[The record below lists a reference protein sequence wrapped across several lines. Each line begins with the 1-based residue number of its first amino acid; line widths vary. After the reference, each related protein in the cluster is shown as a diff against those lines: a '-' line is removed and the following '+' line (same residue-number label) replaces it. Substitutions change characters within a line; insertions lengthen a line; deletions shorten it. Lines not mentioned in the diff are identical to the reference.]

1 MTKKERKALRTFQ
14 MGELSAVVMY
24 KRLAELVKDEAMQ
37 AELLR
42 HAAEEGKHAGILKNL
57 SGEIVKPKNILKNP
71 VVLGY
76 RFLGRKAIF
85 NIIAKS
91 EKLAAK
97 MYKKYFDVFPE
108 VIPIAED
115 ELRHGE
121 AMAKL
126 AKAKRQKN

>member
-1 MTKKERKALRTFQ
+1 MYRR
-14 MGELSAVVMY
+14 LS
-24 KRLAELVKDEAMQ
+24 ELVKDGDIKVK
-37 AELLR
+37 LLQL
-42 HAAEEGKHAGILKNL
+42 AKEEGKHASILKKL
-57 SGEIVKPKNILKNP
+57 TGETYKPKNIMKNP

-85 NIIAKS
+85 KIISKS

-121 AMAKL
+121 ELAKL
-126 AKAKRQKN
+126 